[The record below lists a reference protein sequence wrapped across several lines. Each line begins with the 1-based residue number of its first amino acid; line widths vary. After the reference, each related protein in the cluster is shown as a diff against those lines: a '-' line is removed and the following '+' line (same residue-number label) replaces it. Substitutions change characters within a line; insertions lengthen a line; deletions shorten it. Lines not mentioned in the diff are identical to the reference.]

1 MACRAQ
7 TTTQRCPG
15 EVQPEKAQRE
25 SVDVLLDIP
34 IPPQAKILRELT
46 ALYYAL
52 LGPQTI
58 LKTSSNVSRPPF
70 PLGYKDTDDRP
81 RFMPGFH
88 QEELVMWFQYVTGAS
103 LIRPH
108 PWRM

>member
-1 MACRAQ
+1 MSSHVEHKQ
-7 TTTQRCPG
+7 QRND
-15 EVQPEKAQRE
+15 VQEKSDLEKAQRE

-34 IPPQAKILRELT
+34 DSAQAKILRELT

-58 LKTSSNVSRPPF
+58 LEASSNVSRPPF

-81 RFMPGFH
+81 RFMP
-88 QEELVMWFQYVTGAS
+88 AS
-103 LIRPH
+103 IKRN
-108 PWRM
+108 